1 MGRIRLAVIA
11 LIVVLAVVAALSLA
25 AAQMHAGHGAPAPK
39 AHAAASGADVC
50 AICGKPL
57 VAERAVSLQQTGEKA
72 ERQYRCINC
81 ALVAARDWYSGDLTL
96 RTRSAAGGT
105 RVVLTRTKGKWSASP
120 STAVVLMA
128 PEAKGECID
137 QHVVLAN
144 ETEAK
149 AYQRSH
155 RASAGEATFAATDVD
170 RILVAGRGP
179 LPKEATCPVSGQKVH
194 PNASTRWTVYKG
206 KTYYFCCAGCE
217 PRFIS
222 NADGYASGTAPK
234 MRMMEGGTCEGHEAS
249 GQKGHQR
256 TPDSHHWTGQS
267 S

>member
-11 LIVVLAVVAALSLA
+11 LIVVLAVVAAFSLA

-39 AHAAASGADVC
+39 AHAASSAVVC
-50 AICGKPL
+50 PICGKPL
-57 VAERAVSLQQTGEKA
+57 VAERAVSLQRAGDKTEH
-72 ERQYRCINC
+72 QYRCIDC

-96 RTRSAAGGT
+96 RTKSAAGGT
-105 RVVLTRTKGKWSASP
+105 PVVLTRTKGKWSASP

-144 ETEAK
+144 TTEAK

-155 RASAGEATFAATDVD
+155 HASAGETTFAATDVD
-170 RILVAGRGP
+170 KILVAGRGP
-179 LPKEATCPVSGQKVH
+179 LPKETVCPVSGQKVH
-194 PNASTRWTVYKG
+194 PNASTRWTAYKG

-217 PRFIS
+217 PRFVA

-234 MRMMEGGTCEGHEAS
+234 MKMMEGGTCEGHEGA
-249 GQKGHQR
+249 GQKGHQA
-256 TPDSHHWTGQS
+256 TPNSHHPAGQS
-267 S
+267 T